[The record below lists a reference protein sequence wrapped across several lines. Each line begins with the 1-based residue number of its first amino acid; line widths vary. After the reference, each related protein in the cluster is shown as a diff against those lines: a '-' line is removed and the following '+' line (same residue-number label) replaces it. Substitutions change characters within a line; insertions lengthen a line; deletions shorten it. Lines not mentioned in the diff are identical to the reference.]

1 MIPFLSLKE
10 VTALHGAEINEA
22 VCRVVKGGWYLQ
34 GKENERFEA
43 DYARFIGTRCCV
55 GCANGLDALFL
66 IFRAYLEMGVM
77 QPGDEVIVPAHT
89 YIATILAITENGLK
103 PVLVEPKRNTLEMD
117 DDRIEEAISP
127 KTKAICIVHLYGRIA
142 YTEKIGAL
150 CRKYQLKLVEDC
162 AQAHGAKVKV
172 RGERLEVRGEGFT
185 VKGEGFTVKG
195 EELEVQMTGS
205 IGDAAGHSFYPGKNL
220 GALGDGGAVTTN
232 DQKLAAVIR
241 ALANYGSQKKY
252 VFKYAGRNSRLD
264 EIQAAVLDVKLKYL
278 EEDNEH
284 RRVMAHYYYEHINHP
299 LVSLPDLL
307 PDEQNVYHLFPILV
321 SGGKRDALQAYLA
334 DNGVETLIHYPIA
347 PHQQECYANAA
358 WNMPR
363 LHLPVTERIANE
375 ELSIP
380 MGPALSLGDAK
391 RVVDVINGCMM

>member
-1 MIPFLSLKE
+1 M
-10 VTALHGAEINEA
+10 TALHGAEINEA

-127 KTKAICIVHLYGRIA
+127 KTKAICIVHLYGRNA
-142 YTEKIGAL
+142 YTEKIGVL
-150 CRKYQLKLVEDC
+150 CKKYHLKLVEDC
-162 AQAHGAKVKV
+162 AQAHGAKIKD
-172 RGERLEVRGEGFT
+172 ERLKIKDDLTGGQSPGEA
-185 VKGEGFTVKG
+185 VV
-195 EELEVQMTGS
+195 TGS

-232 DQKLAAVIR
+232 DQELAAVIR

-284 RRVMAHYYYEHINHP
+284 RRVVAHYYYEHINHP

-334 DNGVETLIHYPIA
+334 ANGVETLIHYPIA

-380 MGPALSLGDAK
+380 MGPALSLEDAK
-391 RVVDVINGCMM
+391 RVVEVVNCFT